1 MFSEKTEII
10 LIIVS
15 KKFYNSRYSTNRMS
29 FRWCSLS
36 SFSLCVCCGNYVT
49 VSVTYIIVS
58 VNISL
63 SYSFTLP
70 LSSMIDCSN

>member
-15 KKFYNSRYSTNRMS
+15 KKFYNYRYSTNRIS
-29 FRWCSLS
+29 FRWCSLLL
-36 SFSLCVCCGNYVT
+36 FSLCVCCVNYVT
-49 VSVTYIIVS
+49 VSVTYIIDS

-63 SYSFTLP
+63 LYSFTLP
-70 LSSMIDCSN
+70 RSSNDRLL